1 MKIFLLSNPLDAAIK
16 AKIIGGG
23 QINITEFPVMELNEM
38 EQILFRN
45 VPFAPNYIRLDNDLF
60 RVVCIVVGEF
70 SEMYI
75 TKEKGQ
81 IIDFVKPNQFDKE
94 TANYYS
100 ISQSESLQF
109 INFTQIQTI
118 SLKMGIPLKQ

>member
-1 MKIFLLSNPLDAAIK
+1 MKIFLLSNPSDAAIK

-38 EQILFRN
+38 EQIIFRN

-60 RVVCIVVGEF
+60 RVVCIVAGEF